1 MNITEPEAWADSY
14 TVVIVDDI
22 RFNIPK
28 IMVGVSDI
36 RRVGVVPA
44 AANIKDKE
52 KTNKHYV

>member
-28 IMVGVSDI
+28 IMVGLSDI

-44 AANIKDKE
+44 AENIKDKE
-52 KTNKHYV
+52 